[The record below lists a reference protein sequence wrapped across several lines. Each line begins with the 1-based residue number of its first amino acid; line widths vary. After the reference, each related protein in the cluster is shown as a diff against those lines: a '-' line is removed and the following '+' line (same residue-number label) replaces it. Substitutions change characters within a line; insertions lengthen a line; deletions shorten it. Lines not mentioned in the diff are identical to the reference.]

1 MSERAEDSGVGMII
15 IVCFGS
21 ILLIKVKLF
30 DNSTRDTGLSFIEY
44 VTGSAL
50 VVI

>member
-1 MSERAEDSGVGMII
+1 MQIVNFIYER
-15 IVCFGS
+15 F
-21 ILLIKVKLF
+21 LIKVKLF